1 MSSGRWQSLPG
12 RLMHVSG
19 CVQKLAMAAS
29 SGLFTGLSHRPRLH
43 SCLSPV
49 MKQIL
54 GCGGQRCSCAS
65 SPFKVPLLSLV
76 RVPGRKPRRTS
87 QVTYRTRTDLMTH
100 PHPSM
105 GDSSGKLELGA
116 HSIACRLSR
125 VLLGSLATVP
135 CSPGAQPSR
144 YLGLGR
150 EGPSESG
157 SLSC

>member
-1 MSSGRWQSLPG
+1 MGVSSGRWQSLPG
-12 RLMHVSG
+12 RLVHVSG
-19 CVQKLAMAAS
+19 CVQKQAMAAS
-29 SGLFTGLSHRPRLH
+29 SGLFTGLSHRPCLR

-54 GCGGQRCSCAS
+54 GCGGQRCAS

-116 HSIACRLSR
+116 HCIACRLGR
-125 VLLGSLATVP
+125 VLARQLGYCALFPRGSAIPLF
-135 CSPGAQPSR
+135 R
-144 YLGLGR
+144 FR
-150 EGPSESG
+150 EGG
-157 SLSC
+157 A